1 MQRHSGRCRLSSQF
15 RGHRLEGHSPI
26 TGKIGQIAAKI
37 LNGFGPSKLL
47 GYDPYPNEG
56 MKQMGMEYTDLDSLL
71 AQSDI
76 ISLHL
81 PLMPQTYHMIGKE
94 SIAKMKDGVVI
105 INVSRGGLIG
115 PAAPCS
121 LWLRR
126 PGSAIPLMQED

>member
-1 MQRHSGRCRLSSQF
+1 
-15 RGHRLEGHSPI
+15 
-26 TGKIGQIAAKI
+26 
-37 LNGFGPSKLL
+37 
-47 GYDPYPNEG
+47 
-56 MKQMGMEYTDLDSLL
+56 MGMEYTDLDSLL

-76 ISLHL
+76 VSLHL

-121 LWLRR
+121 LLLRR